1 MVAVPVNK
9 EVLVW
14 ARKERGLSKEEAAN
28 RLKLSMEEFEE
39 LEGGPKLPSIAM
51 LERIAKKYQIPFAS
65 LLMPQPLPPATRLQV
80 ADFRTHGG
88 KPPIWDQRL
97 LVAVD
102 VVNIQ
107 IEMFDELR
115 EHQPQLLFAPA
126 IRNYSMTMNAS
137 EVARLER
144 DQFGVT
150 VDQQMAWP
158 SGAQAFRYWRARV
171 ERAGIFVQIMNVGPE
186 NLCRGFSILDQRNVP
201 VAVINGDESEGPAR
215 TFTLLHEYAHLLL
228 RAPGISD
235 QNKANNVERWCN
247 QFAAHFL
254 MPAEQF
260 KVAARSI
267 DASGEWPD
275 ARLTELAELFKV
287 SRQAVTLHLEELG
300 FVKDGFYEG
309 KMVEWR
315 KRKRKKG
322 GIPMPYPERQV
333 NRLGVRH
340 LSIVLDALDKRILSP
355 LDAFELT
362 DIDPKHY
369 KEVKTELEERLAKYG
384 GVH

>member
-186 NLCRGFSILDQRNVP
+186 NISVEGFLFSIN
-201 VAVINGDESEGPAR
+201 ETS
-215 TFTLLHEYAHLLL
+215 LL
-228 RAPGISD
+228 
-235 QNKANNVERWCN
+235 Q
-247 QFAAHFL
+247 
-254 MPAEQF
+254 
-260 KVAARSI
+260 
-267 DASGEWPD
+267 
-275 ARLTELAELFKV
+275 
-287 SRQAVTLHLEELG
+287 
-300 FVKDGFYEG
+300 
-309 KMVEWR
+309 
-315 KRKRKKG
+315 
-322 GIPMPYPERQV
+322 
-333 NRLGVRH
+333 
-340 LSIVLDALDKRILSP
+340 
-355 LDAFELT
+355 
-362 DIDPKHY
+362 
-369 KEVKTELEERLAKYG
+369 
-384 GVH
+384 

>member
-1 MVAVPVNK
+1 M
-9 EVLVW
+9 
-14 ARKERGLSKEEAAN
+14 
-28 RLKLSMEEFEE
+28 
-39 LEGGPKLPSIAM
+39 
-51 LERIAKKYQIPFAS
+51 
-65 LLMPQPLPPATRLQV
+65 
-80 ADFRTHGG
+80 
-88 KPPIWDQRL
+88 
-97 LVAVD
+97 
-102 VVNIQ
+102 
-107 IEMFDELR
+107 
-115 EHQPQLLFAPA
+115 
-126 IRNYSMTMNAS
+126 
-137 EVARLER
+137 
-144 DQFGVT
+144 
-150 VDQQMAWP
+150 
-158 SGAQAFRYWRARV
+158 
-171 ERAGIFVQIMNVGPE
+171 
-186 NLCRGFSILDQRNVP
+186 
-201 VAVINGDESEGPAR
+201 INGDESEGPAR